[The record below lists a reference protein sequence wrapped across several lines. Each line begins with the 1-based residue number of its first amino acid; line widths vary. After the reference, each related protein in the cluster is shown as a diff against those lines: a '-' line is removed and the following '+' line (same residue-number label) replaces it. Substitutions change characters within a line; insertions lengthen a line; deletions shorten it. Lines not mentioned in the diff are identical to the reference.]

1 MNYKSLITQ
10 KAKELFELY
19 PIHKQVY
26 VTAESLTAGLI
37 GASIVEIPGS
47 SAYFDRGFITY
58 SNEAKVECLG
68 VSEDTLKTFGA
79 VSENTVIQMAT
90 GALEKSS
97 LGTMSVAVS
106 GIAGPDGA
114 TKTKRVGT
122 VWMAVKQKDKAPIAK
137 CFIFD
142 GSREEVREQTV
153 YHALC
158 AFVNLTKGLNPF

>member
-1 MNYKSLITQ
+1 MNYKSMITQ
-10 KAKELFELY
+10 KAQELFELY
-19 PIHKQVY
+19 PIYKEVY

-58 SNEAKVECLG
+58 SNEAKMECLG
-68 VSEDTLKTFGA
+68 VSEDTLKSYGA
-79 VSENTVIQMAT
+79 VSEQTVVQMAT
-90 GALEKSS
+90 GALLKSS

-122 VWMAVKQKDKAPIAK
+122 VWMAVKHKDKAAYTK

-142 GSREEVREQTV
+142 GNREEVREQTV
-153 YHALC
+153 YQALC
-158 AFVNLTKGLNPF
+158 ALVNPTKGLAPF